1 MSDNSIINAM
11 KKQLAVLAVILIP
24 AIFSCGQ
31 AKTIQPKTGQ
41 QTESDTSKVAITLE
55 APNYVWDGTKVEKTS
70 EEWKKQLTPM
80 QYHVAREAGTERA
93 FSNAFHD
100 NHEDGIYYCV
110 GCGMPLF
117 DAKHKFDSG
126 TGWPSYYQPIKD
138 KNVAFDIDYE
148 IGYERKEVHCARCS
162 THLGHV
168 FDDAYDQPGGLR
180 YCINSASLI
189 FEKR

>member
-1 MSDNSIINAM
+1 M
-11 KKQLAVLAVILIP
+11 KKQLTVLAVIVIP
-24 AIFSCGQ
+24 AIFGCGQ
-31 AKTIQPKTGQ
+31 AKTIQPKT
-41 QTESDTSKVAITLE
+41 TEQSASDTTKVAITLE
-55 APNYVWDGTKVEKTS
+55 AANYVWDGTKVEKTS

-126 TGWPSYYQPIKD
+126 TGWPSYYQPIND